1 MNWTGGDLRR
11 FRGERSRE
19 RASLMRFIRK
29 NEMEKHRREFRL
41 KKHHERRHLSDS
53 YESDASTQ
61 PVYHQPRQQTDEEP
75 DESEVIEQSLWTEV
89 VEPKQ
94 EPEEEEVQEV
104 EEADEEEDEEVT
116 DPDEYK
122 FEYVTQDCL
131 EGLTKEELKMRNKYL
146 SGIPTVVNPNFT
158 SDFGSPEEESIHE
171 MKD

>member
-1 MNWTGGDLRR
+1 M
-11 FRGERSRE
+11 
-19 RASLMRFIRK
+19 
-29 NEMEKHRREFRL
+29 
-41 KKHHERRHLSDS
+41 
-53 YESDASTQ
+53 
-61 PVYHQPRQQTDEEP
+61 
-75 DESEVIEQSLWTEV
+75 IEQSVWTEV

-158 SDFGSPEEESIHE
+158 SDFGSPEEESIHG